1 MRQKQID
8 KTKPITEEF
17 LEQNDLLLISWEDHL
32 GKEVQLFWESI
43 DEE

>member
-1 MRQKQID
+1 MKQKRLE
-8 KTKPITEEF
+8 KSNSLTEEF
-17 LEQNDLLLISWEDHL
+17 SEQDDLLTISWEDHL

>member
-1 MRQKQID
+1 MRQKQTE
-8 KTKPITEEF
+8 KTKSITEEF
-17 LEQNDLLLISWEDHL
+17 SEQNDLSVISWEDYL